1 MKKAYAVLLIVL
13 SAAIHPASSRAQF
26 LKTLVNN
33 AKNTIAGKT
42 AANSTTGKRDS
53 SAQENAMDSAAAMQK
68 LAQMIKS
75 AGPAGPSVSPADS
88 AAAIQSFKTATG
100 GSGQYYQ
107 YLDTY
112 TWTNKK
118 GKDSVFKDTMDI
130 AISDAHFVCTNF
142 SLLGIKTVILGR
154 ASLPHYSIMLHANTK
169 TYTLH
174 VIDTAAINRS
184 DGWTY
189 QVTKVGTERVGGYDC
204 LHARVTM
211 SKPGTKESILEDVWN
226 STQVPGYSA
235 LKKFT
240 ATQNVTPQ
248 FMKALEQAGCDGF
261 IVKMTVHGASYS
273 MEMLLTQ
280 SARKDFSA
288 SEFEIPAGYTAE
300 SRVNPLSHLFQQ

>member
-1 MKKAYAVLLIVL
+1 MKKTYAVLLIVL
-13 SAAIHPASSRAQF
+13 SAAVHPASSRAQL
-26 LKTLVNN
+26 LKT
-33 AKNTIAGKT
+33 
-42 AANSTTGKRDS
+42 
-53 SAQENAMDSAAAMQK
+53 MDSAAAMQK
-68 LAQMIKS
+68 LAQIVKS
-75 AGPAGPSVSPADS
+75 TRPSGPSVSPADS
-88 AAAIQSFKTATG
+88 AAAIQSFKTAIG

-130 AISDAHFVCTNF
+130 AVSDAHFVRSNF
-142 SLLGIKTVILGR
+142 GLLGIKTVILGR
-154 ASLPHYSIMLHANTK
+154 ASMPHYSIMLHANTR

-189 QVTKVGTERVGGYDC
+189 QVTKVGTERIGGYDC
-204 LHARVTM
+204 VHARVTM
-211 SKPGTKESILEDVWN
+211 SKPGTKESIMEDIWN

-235 LKKFT
+235 LKKLT
-240 ATQNVTPQ
+240 TTQNVTPQ

-261 IVKMTVHGASYS
+261 IVKMTLHGAAYS

-280 SARKDFSA
+280 SVRKDFSA